1 MILVGF
7 FDSSAQINFSNE
19 KAIFS
24 PTILGDSSIITQIFL
39 ENKTNQSIEL
49 ERIVLTDSNFII
61 NGLNSIVAPLD
72 IQPLTLVF
80 KPKQNITYGCFL
92 LLFFK
97 DGSTSLLELK
107 GDGIV
112 SNSYYQS
119 TFNLWDK
126 ELFDELRKITGQ
138 GYVNLGYNVARD
150 RMYGQIDNHHGL
162 VTCVY
167 TGRSALFN
175 TRAGANSNS
184 INTEHT
190 WPQSFYNQREPER
203 ADLHHLFPTDV
214 NANSKRANYPF
225 ARVTNSTW
233 SEGGSKLGNNLF
245 EPRDEHKGML
255 SRSMLYFIVRYGNAG
270 NFWGNQESIFRQW
283 SDLYSPDSLEIRRND
298 EVFKYQK
305 NRNPFIDCPEFI
317 SRINSFSNPTPRVL
331 FQELNNFSD
340 EVSVS
345 HLALDQNSVS
355 NYVLNVGNTPLTN
368 VTWSGLNNW
377 YHRIETDDYFIKI
390 LLDSVKD
397 KSKSFTDSLVFNF
410 GNNQRFS
417 HKIYY
422 KHNQTFQIEKKS
434 NDFVVFYQ
442 TESQVLQWTPSQNR
456 YSNIII
462 LSQDGK
468 RILTESTASN
478 RLKINH
484 LSSGIYF
491 VIIQQDGLFFTK
503 KIPVY

>member
-7 FDSSAQINFSNE
+7 FDASAQINFSNE

-39 ENKTNQSIEL
+39 ENKANQSIEL

-72 IQPLTLVF
+72 IQHLTLVF
-80 KPKQNITYGCFL
+80 KPKQNIKYVGFL

-119 TFNLWDK
+119 TFNLWEK

-150 RMYGQIDNHHGL
+150 RMYGQIDNHQGM

-184 INTEHT
+184 FNTEHT

-203 ADLHHLFPTDV
+203 ADLHHIFPTDV

-225 ARVTNSTW
+225 AWVTNSTW
-233 SEGGSKLGNNLF
+233 SEGGSKLGNNFF
-245 EPRDEHKGML
+245 EPRDEHKGVL

-298 EVFKYQK
+298 EIFKYQK

-331 FQELNNFSD
+331 FQELNNFTD

-345 HLALDQNSVS
+345 HFALDQKSAP

-368 VTWSGLNNW
+368 ITWSGLNNW
-377 YHRIETDDYFIKI
+377 HHQIETDDYFIKI

-397 KSKSFTDSLVFNF
+397 RSKSFIDSLVFNF
-410 GNNQRFS
+410 GNNQSFS
-417 HKIYY
+417 HKIHY
-422 KHNQTFQIEKKS
+422 KHNPTFQIEKKFDS
-434 NDFVVFYQ
+434 FVVTYQ
-442 TESQVLQWTPSQNR
+442 NESQVLQWTPSHNS
-456 YSNIII
+456 YTNITVISPEGKLI
-462 LSQDGK
+462 LK
-468 RILTESTASN
+468 ESTTSN
-478 RLKINH
+478 QLKLNY
-484 LSSGIYF
+484 LRNGIYF
-491 VIIQQDGLFFTK
+491 VIIQQDGQFFSK
-503 KIPVY
+503 KIPVF